1 MVKET
6 EKLIRLLIVD
16 EGLHK
21 AEQITSA
28 LRAAGVQVRAEFSE
42 DSEDMSEILQNHTID
57 LVLFSIDLPEFSL
70 KQAHN
75 LVSKCGRHVAIIAIT
90 ENLTP
95 EITVKSIQ
103 QGAQDVVS
111 SKSFE
116 HLILVTKR
124 EAYSMS
130 LWRKAKRTEL
140 ELHESEKRC
149 QSLLANSR
157 DAVAYVHEG
166 MHIYAN
172 AVYMELFDK
181 SDIEELEG
189 TPIIDM
195 VDPGQQDKL
204 KTFLRALSK
213 NENDSN
219 ELELK
224 MLPDEGE
231 AIEVTMEFSRA
242 SYDSEPCTQV
252 LIRAAAD
259 TSELEEQI
267 NYLHQHDI
275 VSGLI
280 NRQSFMDKMKNS
292 ITQAMNG
299 VHQSAVVYFAI
310 DDFQSARDKIGIAGC
325 DTLISDIAKILKE
338 NATDKQIVA
347 RFGAS
352 SYACLGII
360 KEKPVIEKFAQD
372 IVTKVEEQ
380 VFEIGDQSISV
391 TCSASVC
398 FIDQNSPDNSNEI
411 MSRAEKT
418 CNQVQNAGGNSSS
431 TFIPKREDMTA
442 QEEVGAAADLIK
454 KALNNNRITGVYQ
467 PIVSIKGAGGERYF
481 SGLELNREDGSR
493 IEHKINQVFP
503 DRTGTAK
510 TLDRWMILHAI
521 KKMADT
527 RKKSRKVEFFIPL
540 SVDSVLDAALAG
552 WVAESLGKSGVTGE
566 QLIFMINEDHAVNH
580 LKAAKTLSEG
590 LKKIKC
596 QFALDNFGTGL
607 NPFQLMKHIQADYIR
622 VNIAYMEDLSQ
633 NLENQ
638 ESIRDLARQASSMNI
653 HSITPAVEDAAILSV
668 LWSLGVDFVQGNFLQ
683 PPNKLLNYDFSSMGG

>member
-1 MVKET
+1 MGNET

-28 LRAAGVQVRAEFSE
+28 LRAAGVQVRAEFAE

-70 KQAHN
+70 KQAHH
-75 LVSKCGRHVAIIAIT
+75 LVGKCGRHVAIIAMT
-90 ENLTP
+90 ENLTA

-103 QGAQDVVS
+103 QGAQDIVS
-111 SKSFE
+111 SKSYE

-172 AVYMELFDK
+172 AVYMELFGK
-181 SDIEELEG
+181 NDIEELEG
-189 TPIIDM
+189 TPIMDM

-224 MLPDEGE
+224 MRTDKGE
-231 AIEVTMEFSRA
+231 AMEVTLEFSRA
-242 SYDSEPCTQV
+242 SYDSEPCTQI

-275 VSGLI
+275 VSDLI
-280 NRQSFMDKMKNS
+280 NRQSFMDKLKSS
-292 ITQAMNG
+292 ITLAMNG
-299 VHQSAVVYFAI
+299 IHQSAVVYFAI
-310 DDFQSARDKIGIAGC
+310 DEFQSVREKIGIAGC
-325 DTLISDIAKILKE
+325 DTLIGDIAIILKE
-338 NATDKQIVA
+338 NAIEKQIVA

-352 SYACLGII
+352 SYACVGII
-360 KEKPVIEKFAQD
+360 KNKPLIEKFSQD
-372 IVTKVEEQ
+372 IVTKVEEH

-398 FIDQNSPDNSNEI
+398 FIDQNSPDNGNEI

-418 CNQVQNAGGNSSS
+418 CDQVQNAGGNSSS
-431 TFIPKREDMTA
+431 TFIPKQGDMTV

-454 KALNNNRITGVYQ
+454 DALNKNRITGVYQ
-467 PIVSIKGAGGERYF
+467 PIVSIKAAGGERYF
-481 SGLELNREDGSR
+481 SGLELNEADGSR
-493 IEHKINQVFP
+493 IEHKINQVYP

-527 RKKSRKVEFFIPL
+527 RKKTRKVEFFIPL
-540 SVDSVLDAALAG
+540 SVDSVLDSGLAG
-552 WVAESLGKSGVTGE
+552 WVAESLGKSKVTGE

-580 LKAAKTLSEG
+580 LKAAKTLFEG

-633 NLENQ
+633 NPENQ
-638 ESIRDLARQASSMNI
+638 ESIRDLASQASSMNI
-653 HSITPAVEDAAILSV
+653 RSITPAVEDAAILSV

-683 PPNKLLNYDFSSMGG
+683 APQKLLNYDFSSMGA

>member
-1 MVKET
+1 MGNET

-28 LRAAGVQVRAEFSE
+28 LRAAGVQVRAEFAE
-42 DSEDMSEILQNHTID
+42 DSEDMSEILQNHTLD

-70 KQAHN
+70 KQAHH
-75 LVSKCGRHVAIIAIT
+75 LVGKCGRHVAIIAMT

-172 AVYMELFDK
+172 QVYMELFGK

-195 VDPGQQDKL
+195 VDPGQQEKL

-224 MLPDEGE
+224 MLPDAGE
-231 AIEVTMEFSRA
+231 AMEVTLEFSRA
-242 SYDSEPCTQV
+242 SYDSEPCTQI

-267 NYLHQHDI
+267 TYLHQHDI

-280 NRQSFMDKMKNS
+280 NRQSFMDKLKSS
-292 ITQAMNG
+292 ITLAMNG
-299 VHQSAVVYFAI
+299 NHQSAVVYFAI
-310 DDFQSARDKIGIAGC
+310 DDFQSVRDKIGIAGC
-325 DTLISDIAKILKE
+325 DTLISDIANILKDK
-338 NATDKQIVA
+338 ATEKQIVA

-360 KEKPVIEKFAQD
+360 NEKPVIEKFAQD
-372 IVTKVEEQ
+372 IVTKVEEH
-380 VFEIGDQSISV
+380 VFEIGNQSISV

-398 FIDQNSPDNSNEI
+398 FIDQNSPDNGNEI

-418 CNQVQNAGGNSSS
+418 CDQVQGTGGNSSS
-431 TFIPKREDMTA
+431 TFIPKLGDMTV
-442 QEEVGAAADLIK
+442 QEEVGAAAHLIK
-454 KALNNNRITGVYQ
+454 DALNKNRITGIYQ
-467 PIVSIKGAGGERYF
+467 PVVSIKAAGGERYF
-481 SGLELNREDGSR
+481 SSLELNEADGSR
-493 IEHKINQVFP
+493 IEHNINQVYP

-540 SVDSVLDAALAG
+540 SVDSVLDSGLAG
-552 WVAESLGKSGVTGE
+552 WVAESLGKSKVTGE
-566 QLIFMINEDHAVNH
+566 QLVFMINEDHAVNH
-580 LKAAKTLSEG
+580 LKAAKALFEG

-633 NLENQ
+633 NPENQ
-638 ESIRDLARQASSMNI
+638 ESIRELASQASSLNI
-653 HSITPAVEDAAILSV
+653 RSITPAVEDAAILSV

-683 PPNKLLNYDFSSMGG
+683 APQKLLNYDFSSMGG

>member
-1 MVKET
+1 MGNEE

-28 LRAAGVQVRAEFSE
+28 LRAAGVQVRAEFAE
-42 DSEDMSEILQNHTID
+42 DSDDMSEILQNKTID

-70 KQAHN
+70 KQAHH
-75 LVSKCGRHVAIIAIT
+75 LVGKCGRHVAIIATT

-111 SKSFE
+111 SKSFD

-124 EAYSMS
+124 EAYSLS
-130 LWRKAKRTEL
+130 LWRKARRTEL

-172 AVYMELFDK
+172 AVYMELFGK

-189 TPIIDM
+189 TPIMDM

-204 KTFLRALSK
+204 KSFLRALSK

-224 MLPDEGE
+224 IIPDEGE
-231 AIEVTMEFSRA
+231 AIEATLEFSRA
-242 SYDSEPCTQV
+242 SYDSEPCTQI

-275 VSGLI
+275 VSGLL
-280 NRQSFMDKMKNS
+280 NRQNFMDKLKSS
-292 ITQAMNG
+292 ITLAMNG

-310 DDFQSARDKIGIAGC
+310 DEFQSVRDKIGIAGC
-325 DTLISDIAKILKE
+325 DILIGDIAKVLEK
-338 NATDKQIVA
+338 NAAEKQIIA
-347 RFGAS
+347 RFGAY
-352 SYACLGII
+352 SYACLSII
-360 KEKPVIEKFAQD
+360 KDKTLSEKFAED
-372 IVTKVEEQ
+372 IVSKVEAH
-380 VFEIGDQSISV
+380 VFEIGDQSISA

-398 FIDQNSPDNSNEI
+398 FIDQNSPDNGNEI

-418 CNQVQNAGGNSSS
+418 CDEVQNAGGNSSS
-431 TFIPKREDMTA
+431 TFIPKLGDMTI

-454 KALNNNRITGVYQ
+454 IALNNNRITGVYQ
-467 PIVSIKGAGGERYF
+467 PIVSIKAVGGERYF
-481 SGLELNREDGSR
+481 SSLELNEEDGSP

-521 KKMADT
+521 KKIADT
-527 RKKSRKVEFFIPL
+527 NKKSRKVEFFIPL
-540 SVDSVLDAALAG
+540 SVDSVLDSNLAG
-552 WVAESLGKSGVTGE
+552 WIAESLGKSSVTGE
-566 QLIFMINEDHAVNH
+566 QLVFMINEDHAVNH
-580 LKAAKTLSEG
+580 LKAAKALFEG

-633 NLENQ
+633 NPENQ
-638 ESIRDLARQASSMNI
+638 ESIRELASQASSMNI
-653 HSITPAVEDAAILSV
+653 RSITPAVEDAAILSV

-683 PPNKLLNYDFSSMGG
+683 APQKLLNYDFSSMGG

>member
-1 MVKET
+1 MENET

-28 LRAAGVQVRAEFSE
+28 LRAAGVQVRAEFAE
-42 DSEDMSEILQNHTID
+42 DSEDMSEILQNHTLD

-70 KQAHN
+70 KQAHH
-75 LVSKCGRHVAIIAIT
+75 LVGKCGRHVAIIAMT

-172 AVYMELFDK
+172 QVYMELFGK

-195 VDPGQQDKL
+195 VDPGQQEKL

-224 MLPDEGE
+224 MLPDAGE
-231 AIEVTMEFSRA
+231 AMEVTLEFSRA
-242 SYDSEPCTQV
+242 SYDSEPCTQI

-267 NYLHQHDI
+267 TYLHQHDI

-280 NRQSFMDKMKNS
+280 NRQSFMDKLKSS
-292 ITQAMNG
+292 ITLAMNG
-299 VHQSAVVYFAI
+299 NHQSAVVYFAI
-310 DDFQSARDKIGIAGC
+310 DDFQSVRDKIGIAGC
-325 DTLISDIAKILKE
+325 DTLISDIANILKDK
-338 NATDKQIVA
+338 ATEKQIVA

-360 KEKPVIEKFAQD
+360 NEKPVIEKFAQD
-372 IVTKVEEQ
+372 IVTKVEEH
-380 VFEIGDQSISV
+380 VFEIGNQSISV

-398 FIDQNSPDNSNEI
+398 FIDQNSPDNGNEI

-418 CNQVQNAGGNSSS
+418 CDQVQDTGGNSSS
-431 TFIPKREDMTA
+431 TFIPKLGDMTV
-442 QEEVGAAADLIK
+442 QEEVGAAAHLIK
-454 KALNNNRITGVYQ
+454 DALNKNRITGIYQ
-467 PIVSIKGAGGERYF
+467 PVVSIKAAGGERYF
-481 SGLELNREDGSR
+481 SSLELNEADGSR
-493 IEHKINQVFP
+493 IEHNINQVYP

-540 SVDSVLDAALAG
+540 SVDSVLDSGLAG
-552 WVAESLGKSGVTGE
+552 WVAESLGKSKVTGE
-566 QLIFMINEDHAVNH
+566 QLVFMINEDHAVNH
-580 LKAAKTLSEG
+580 LKAAKALFEG

-633 NLENQ
+633 NPENQ
-638 ESIRDLARQASSMNI
+638 ESIRELASQASSMNI
-653 HSITPAVEDAAILSV
+653 RSITPAVEDAAILSV

-683 PPNKLLNYDFSSMGG
+683 APQKLLNYDFSSMGG

>member
-1 MVKET
+1 MEKET

-28 LRAAGVQVRAEFSE
+28 LRAAGVQVRAEFAE

-70 KQAHN
+70 KQAHS
-75 LVSKCGRHVAIIAIT
+75 LVGKCGRHVAIIAMT

-95 EITVKSIQ
+95 EITIDSIK

-111 SKSFE
+111 TKNFE

-124 EAYSMS
+124 ESYSMS

-149 QSLLANSR
+149 HSLLANSR

-172 AVYMELFDK
+172 SVYMELFGK
-181 SDIEELEG
+181 NDIEELEG

-242 SYDSEPCTQV
+242 SYDSEPCTQI
-252 LIRAAAD
+252 LIRTAAD

-267 NYLHQHDI
+267 SYLHQHDI

-280 NRQSFMDKMKNS
+280 NRQSFMDKMKSS
-292 ITQAMNG
+292 ITLAMNG

-310 DDFQSARDKIGIAGC
+310 DDFQSVRDKIGIAGC

-372 IVTKVEEQ
+372 IVTKVEEH
-380 VFEIGDQSISV
+380 VFDIGDQSISV

-398 FIDQNSPDNSNEI
+398 FIDQNSPENSNEI

-418 CNQVQNAGGNSSS
+418 CDQVQNAGGNSSS

-467 PIVSIKGAGGERYF
+467 PVVSIKGAGGERYF
-481 SGLELNREDGSR
+481 SGLELSGEDGSR

-527 RKKSRKVEFFIPL
+527 KKKSRKVEFFIPL
-540 SVDSVLDAALAG
+540 SVDSVLDAALPG

-633 NLENQ
+633 NPENQ
-638 ESIRDLARQASSMNI
+638 ESIRDLASQASSMNI

-683 PPNKLLNYDFSSMGG
+683 PPQKLLNYDFSSMGG

>member
-1 MVKET
+1 MGHEA

-28 LRAAGVQVRAEFSE
+28 LRAAGVQVRAEFAE
-42 DSEDMSEILQNHTID
+42 DNEDMSEILQNHTLD

-70 KQAHN
+70 EQAHH
-75 LVSKCGRHVAIIAIT
+75 LVGKCGRHVAIIAMT

-172 AVYMELFDK
+172 AVYMELFGK

-195 VDPGQQDKL
+195 VDPAQQEKL
-204 KTFLRALSK
+204 KAFLRALSK

-224 MLPDEGE
+224 MQPDAGE
-231 AIEVTMEFSRA
+231 AMEVTLEFSRA
-242 SYDSEPCTQV
+242 SYDSEPCTQI
-252 LIRAAAD
+252 LIRSAAD

-280 NRQSFMDKMKNS
+280 NRQNFMDKLKSS
-292 ITQAMNG
+292 ITLASNG
-299 VHQSAVVYFAI
+299 KHQSAVVYFAI
-310 DDFQSARDKIGIAGC
+310 DDFQSVKDKIGIAGC
-325 DTLISDIAKILKE
+325 DTLISEIAKILKE
-338 NATDKQIVA
+338 NATKNQIVA

-360 KEKPVIEKFAQD
+360 QEKPAIEKFAQE
-372 IVTKVEEQ
+372 IVTKVEEH

-398 FIDQNSPDNSNEI
+398 FIDQNSPDNGNEI

-418 CNQVQNAGGNSSS
+418 CDQVQDAGGNSSS
-431 TFIPKREDMTA
+431 TFIPKLGDMTA
-442 QEEVGAAADLIK
+442 QEEVGAAAGLIK
-454 KALNNNRITGVYQ
+454 DALNNNRITGVYQ
-467 PIVSIKGAGGERYF
+467 PIVSIKAAGGERYF
-481 SGLELNREDGSR
+481 SGLELSEKDGSP
-493 IEHKINQVFP
+493 IEHKINQVYP
-503 DRTGTAK
+503 DKTGTAK

-521 KKMADT
+521 KKMSDT

-540 SVDSVLDAALAG
+540 SVDSVLDSGLAG
-552 WVAESLGKSGVTGE
+552 WVAESLDKFKATGE
-566 QLIFMINEDHAVNH
+566 QLVFMINEDHAVNH
-580 LKAAKTLSEG
+580 LKAAKALFEG
-590 LKKIKC
+590 LKKINC

-607 NPFQLMKHIQADYIR
+607 NPFQLTKHIKADYIR
-622 VNIAYMEDLSQ
+622 VNIAYMDDLSQ
-633 NLENQ
+633 NPENQ
-638 ESIRDLARQASSMNI
+638 ESIRDLASQASSMNI
-653 HSITPAVEDAAILSV
+653 RSITPAVEDAAILSV

-683 PPNKLLNYDFSSMGG
+683 APHKLLNYDFSSMGA